1 MVVGLREGNVQNKC
15 ANFSTII
22 FGKNLVTLTMSTA
35 WQWIARMFH
44 EIIRR
49 WSNVAAAAAA
59 AALSAKQRATVI
71 A

>member
-35 WQWIARMFH
+35 
-44 EIIRR
+44 
-49 WSNVAAAAAA
+49 
-59 AALSAKQRATVI
+59 
-71 A
+71 